1 MRDGV
6 HQAPGPAGLMDPPD
20 LEDPA
25 PLRLM
30 NQEFPF
36 GLMLTFKALLTSPSY
51 AIEGIP
57 FFLRSLHCRRRQPHI
72 PVCLACTFW
81 YARNEVID
89 DSESP
94 TRNELIVAATI
105 VQDPVTNLKARRI
118 FDLLAH
124 HHAIL

>member
-1 MRDGV
+1 MRHGVRRLARQTTQMRDGV

-57 FFLRSLHCRRRQPHI
+57 FFLRVCIADDVNHI
-72 PVCLACTFW
+72 YQFAW
-81 YARNEVID
+81 
-89 DSESP
+89 
-94 TRNELIVAATI
+94 
-105 VQDPVTNLKARRI
+105 
-118 FDLLAH
+118 
-124 HHAIL
+124 HALFGMQEMK